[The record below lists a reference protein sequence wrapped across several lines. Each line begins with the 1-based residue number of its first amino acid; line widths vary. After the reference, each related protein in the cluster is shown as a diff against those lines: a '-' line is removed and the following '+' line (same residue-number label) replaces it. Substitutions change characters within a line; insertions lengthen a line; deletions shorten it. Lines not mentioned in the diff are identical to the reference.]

1 MPSFS
6 LHTMLATILILFL
19 MATPSLG
26 GVLCS
31 KTNTADSKQTV
42 VAQLEENATDDE
54 LALPITEPHDRA
66 LTIPKTDPASSTVR

>member
-6 LHTMLATILILFL
+6 LHTMLATILVLFL

-42 VAQLEENATDDE
+42 VAQLEENATGDE
-54 LALPITEPHDRA
+54 LTFCCTK
-66 LTIPKTDPASSTVR
+66 LTVWGARKICFVSNYSY